1 MLKQI
6 ESSHFGIFYKLI
18 DGIIYTVI
26 CDLQYPAKMANIY
39 LDTIIAAF
47 ADELKTTYGASVNVR
62 SKIETIENSHYFIKF
77 GNRVTLTQTE
87 SSKSRRLTTRMSIR
101 AKTSRD

>member
-1 MLKQI
+1 MRDNGTVLKQI
-6 ESSHFGIFYKLI
+6 ESSHFGIFYKLV

-39 LDTIIAAF
+39 LDTIVSAF
-47 ADELKTTYGASVNVR
+47 VDELKTTYGASVNIR

-77 GNRVTLTQTE
+77 GRWLGVT
-87 SSKSRRLTTRMSIR
+87 
-101 AKTSRD
+101 